1 MNIWKTI
8 FVPSLS
14 WLTAFGILCSFS
26 QTIVFASSLLPEQS
40 NGQQA
45 STLIAAASNHHR
57 VTCCCCPGATEKRD
71 CCCLRAPTDYP
82 PTSTFY
88 SMADG
93 TSSGNAQACP
103 CCARSDSASHEGNE
117 SRTVVRT
124 LPIRC
129 ICDLWQSGGARK
141 SVSLF
146 QITNNQS
153 ASVGLLTS
161 LVEQCSRFNC

>member
-1 MNIWKTI
+1 M
-8 FVPSLS
+8 PSLS
-14 WLTAFGILCSFS
+14 WLIAFGMLCSF
-26 QTIVFASSLLPEQS
+26 ASTVACASPLLPKKTNIS
-40 NGQQA
+40 KNI
-45 STLIAAASNHHR
+45 TLVAAESNHHR
-57 VTCCCCPGATEKRD
+57 VACCCCTGAMLKRD
-71 CCCLRAPTDYP
+71 CCCLRAHTDNP
-82 PTSTFY
+82 PTTTFF

-93 TSSGNAQACP
+93 ASSGLVQACP